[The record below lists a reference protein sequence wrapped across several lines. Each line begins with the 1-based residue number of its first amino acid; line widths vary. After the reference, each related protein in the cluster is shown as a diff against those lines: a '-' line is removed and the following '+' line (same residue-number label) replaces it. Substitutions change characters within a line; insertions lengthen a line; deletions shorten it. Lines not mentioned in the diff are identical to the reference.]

1 MNILIIGSKGFI
13 GSHLLKYLSQ
23 QQNIVCYGCDIIKDS
38 SSNYFYITNF
48 KYDFNKLLELIKFD
62 YCINCSGSANVK
74 DSFVNTLNDFDL
86 NVSNVILILDSLK
99 HNLPLCKFINL
110 SSAAVYGNP
119 KGLPILVSDKEN
131 PISPYGMHK
140 YLSEKLCFEY
150 YKAFQIPTLSLRI
163 FSAYGPGLKKQIFW
177 DWYCKAINNELILLN
192 GTGNE
197 SRDYIFIDDLVKII
211 HLVIINGKFNGSCIN
226 VGNGSEIFIKDIA
239 KIFFTILNR
248 TFEFTGNRNEADP
261 INWFAEISQL
271 KQWGY
276 VQKISISNGIAKY
289 IEWARELN

>member
-38 SSNYFYITNF
+38 SLNYFYISNF
-48 KYDFNKLLELIKFD
+48 KYDLNKLLELYKFD

-74 DSFVNTLNDFDL
+74 DSFVNTLSDFDL
-86 NVSNVILILDSLK
+86 NVSNVILILDSIK
-99 HNLPLCKFINL
+99 HNLPFCKFINL

-119 KGLPILVSDKEN
+119 KRLPILVSDKEN

-140 YLSEKLCFEY
+140 YFSEKLCLEY

-177 DWYCKAINNELILLN
+177 DWYCKAINNEMIFLN

-211 HLVIINGKFNGSCIN
+211 HLVIIKGNFNGSCIN
-226 VGNGSEIFIKDIA
+226 VGNGSENFIKDIA
-239 KIFFTILNR
+239 KIFFTIFNR
-248 TFEFTGNRNEADP
+248 RFEFTGNRNEADP
-261 INWFAEISQL
+261 INWCAEISQI

-276 VQKISISNGIAKY
+276 KQQISISNGIAKY
-289 IEWARELN
+289 IEWAKELN